1 MINMR
6 IITINNVL
14 VNHHSNMNNKIN
26 LFNNQESMHNLRL
39 NYKKFR
45 NIITIICKINKLLI
59 IKYNNKCQ
67 EMITLMGYNK
77 N

>member
-1 MINMR
+1 
-6 IITINNVL
+6 
-14 VNHHSNMNNKIN
+14 MNNKIN
-26 LFNNQESMHNLRL
+26 QFNNHESMHNLRL